1 MHASL
6 ASCSR
11 ASRLHRPNR
20 RETLENQPVPFP
32 STTARTTASDSDI
45 LAETLRRVASGDRA
59 AFEEVYRRTSAK
71 LFGVCLRILPVRQ
84 EAEEA
89 LQEAYLSVWRRA
101 ASFDAARGSAMT
113 WLITLTRNR
122 AVDRLRAGGKVST
135 TTIDL
140 AEMVADERPLASTL
154 METGE
159 DEARLAYC
167 VGTLE
172 GGEQTLIRTAFFEG
186 STYAELATRASIP
199 LGTIKSRIRRAL
211 MKLRDCLA

>member
-1 MHASL
+1 M
-6 ASCSR
+6 
-11 ASRLHRPNR
+11 
-20 RETLENQPVPFP
+20 
-32 STTARTTASDSDI
+32 
-45 LAETLRRVASGDRA
+45 
-59 AFEEVYRRTSAK
+59 
-71 LFGVCLRILPVRQ
+71 
-84 EAEEA
+84 

-122 AVDRLRAGGKVST
+122 AVDRLRAGRKVIT

-140 AEMVADERPLASTL
+140 ADMVADERPLASTV
-154 METGE
+154 METSE
-159 DEARLAYC
+159 DQARLAYC

-172 GGEQTLIRTAFFEG
+172 KGDAVLIRTAFFEG

-211 MKLRDCLA
+211 VKLRDCLA